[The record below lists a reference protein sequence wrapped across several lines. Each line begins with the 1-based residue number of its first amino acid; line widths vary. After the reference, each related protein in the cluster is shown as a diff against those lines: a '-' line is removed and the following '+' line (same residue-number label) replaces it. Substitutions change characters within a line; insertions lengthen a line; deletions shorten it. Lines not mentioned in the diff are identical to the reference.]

1 MARCVERNK
10 RYYEQEI
17 DAPKSILRSCADGRR
32 NSQFWGGTEKMRHT
46 NWRRNLIQSIQPW
59 DASTQ
64 NHRVTFAAR
73 DSETLR
79 IPACR
84 VRFPTSPRTM
94 CAQRSEH
101 QCTPGMLLSSSTTP
115 NSRPLGIATN
125 VGVSGGA
132 RSEPSELS
140 FVKCVIGGA
149 RIALKWR
156 AIQQVQVI
164 CSLCKARPKVR
175 HRRSLPWILRL
186 TSKQTFVLGDPK
198 SRRYW
203 LELR

>member
-1 MARCVERNK
+1 MRRAS
-10 RYYEQEI
+10 
-17 DAPKSILRSCADGRR
+17 SI
-32 NSQFWGGTEKMRHT
+32 
-46 NWRRNLIQSIQPW
+46 
-59 DASTQ
+59 
-64 NHRVTFAAR
+64 AAR
-73 DSETLR
+73 ANAAR
-79 IPACR
+79 
-84 VRFPTSPRTM
+84 
-94 CAQRSEH
+94 
-101 QCTPGMLLSSSTTP
+101 LLAAYFLSNTF
-115 NSRPLGIATN
+115 LVFGN

-156 AIQQVQVI
+156 AIQQVQLI